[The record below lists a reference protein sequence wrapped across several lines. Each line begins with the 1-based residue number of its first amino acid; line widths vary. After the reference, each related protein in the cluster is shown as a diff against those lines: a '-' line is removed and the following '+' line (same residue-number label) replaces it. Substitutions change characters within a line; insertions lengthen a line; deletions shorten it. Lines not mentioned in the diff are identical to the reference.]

1 MAPYYFRVHTP
12 AGFEDIDNLVELK
25 WNTMLS
31 TPKTEQRSE
40 RHYVAIRATVS
51 MNDIPTVLPPL
62 IPEVRAWLK
71 KNNIAP
77 DGPPF
82 FQYLKM
88 DSNNQLLTEVG
99 IPVKDPVKGDDRVIA
114 GSFPA
119 GLYATL
125 THTGHYMGLPE
136 AHKTLDTWVKNSGLK
151 EKHRVTA
158 DGIEGGTRTESYIT
172 DPEKEP
178 NPDKWRTDVSLL
190 LATV

>member
-1 MAPYYFRVHTP
+1 
-12 AGFEDIDNLVELK
+12 
-25 WNTMLS
+25 MLS

-40 RHYVAIRATVS
+40 QHYVAIRARVS

-62 IPEVRAWLK
+62 IPEVTDWLK

-88 DSNNQLLTEVG
+88 DSNNGLIAEVG
-99 IPVKDPVKGDDRVIA
+99 FRVKEPVKGDNRVLA

-125 THTGHYMGLPE
+125 THTGHYMGLRE
-136 AHKTLDTWVKNSGLK
+136 ANKTLDKWVKDSGFK
-151 EKHRVTA
+151 ERHRVTA
-158 DGIEGGTRTESYIT
+158 DGIEWGTRTESYIT
-172 DPEKEP
+172 DPDREP
-178 NPDKWRTDVSLL
+178 NPDKWRTDVSFL
-190 LATV
+190 LAG